1 MDHSRLPL
9 RVWFFTAFM
18 MQSKVSVCELAK
30 DLLSW
35 TVANSYMLN
44 YLKLPLDRVGKLER
58 PEKIMEKANK
68 YLITSMVSKMEP
80 VVVSEAKGAVIKDVA
95 GKEYIDFFAGISV
108 VNAGH
113 CQSEIVEAAINQAKK
128 LVHACSYVYYIPVVV
143 ELAEKLA
150 EITFP
155 RLQKTFFGNSGA
167 EAIECALK
175 LARKFTKKYEFI
187 ALMGSFHGRTI
198 GTLSVTGQ
206 AGRKK
211 YDMGPYLSGVAFAPP
226 PYCYRCLFEKS
237 YPDCDLLCAR
247 SIRNVIDYCTGK
259 GVAAFIAEPVMGE
272 GGIIPPPPEYFKI
285 IKETL
290 DEYGILFIADE
301 VQSGFGRTGKLFAI
315 EHYGVEPDIMT
326 LAKGIA
332 DGFPISA
339 CIARADIGNAFEPG
353 DHLSTFGG
361 NPVSAAAALANINV
375 MLRDKLSDQVAEKGE
390 YVMKRLNELKEKYPI
405 IGDVRGKG
413 LMIGVEL
420 IKDQAK
426 KTPAVDET
434 RKIRDSCREKGL
446 LIGSGGVKECVIRIQ
461 PPLIIEKEQIDK
473 ALSIL
478 ETAIK
483 EA

>member
-1 MDHSRLPL
+1 MLKKED
-9 RVWFFTAFM
+9 
-18 MQSKVSVCELAK
+18 EIIAK
-30 DLLSW
+30 
-35 TVANSYMLN
+35 
-44 YLKLPLDRVGKLER
+44 G
-58 PEKIMEKANK
+58 NK
-68 YLITSMVSKMEP
+68 FLITSMVSKIEP
-80 VVVSEAKGAVIKDVA
+80 VVVGEARDAIIKDVA
-95 GKEYIDFFAGISV
+95 GKEYIDCFSGISV

-113 CQSEIVEAAINQAKK
+113 CHPEVVEAAINQAKK
-128 LVHACSYVYYIPVVV
+128 LVHACTYVYYIPIAI
-143 ELAEKLA
+143 ELAAKLA
-150 EITFP
+150 EITPP

-211 YDMGPYLSGVAFAPP
+211 YDMGPFLPGVAFAPP
-226 PYCYRCLFEKS
+226 PYCYRCFFEKT
-237 YPDCDLLCAR
+237 YPECDLLCAR
-247 SIRNVIDYCTGK
+247 SIRNIIDFCTSK

-272 GGIIPPPPEYFKI
+272 GGIIPPPPEYFKVV
-285 IKETL
+285 KEIL

-315 EHYGVEPDIMT
+315 EHYGVEPDIMA

-332 DGFPISA
+332 DGFPLGA
-339 CIARADIGNAFEPG
+339 CIAREDIGNAFEPG

-375 MLRDKLSDQVAEKGE
+375 MLRDKLPEQAAEKGE
-390 YVMKRLNELKEKYPI
+390 YLMKRLNEMKEKYSI

-413 LMIGVEL
+413 LMVGIEL
-420 IKDQAK
+420 VKDRAK

-434 RKIRDSCREKGL
+434 RKIRDICRERGL
-446 LIGSGGVKECVIRIQ
+446 LIGSGGVRGCVLRIQ
-461 PPLIIEKEQIDK
+461 PPLVIQKKQIDK

-478 ETAIK
+478 EDAIGQV
-483 EA
+483 

>member
-1 MDHSRLPL
+1 
-9 RVWFFTAFM
+9 
-18 MQSKVSVCELAK
+18 
-30 DLLSW
+30 
-35 TVANSYMLN
+35 
-44 YLKLPLDRVGKLER
+44 
-58 PEKIMEKANK
+58 
-68 YLITSMVSKMEP
+68 MVSRIEP
-80 VVVSEAKGAVIKDVA
+80 VVVSEAKGAIIKDVS
-95 GKEYIDFFAGISV
+95 GKEYIDCFAGISV

-113 CQSEIVEAAINQAKK
+113 CHPEVVEAAINQAKK
-128 LVHACSYVYYIPVVV
+128 LVHACGYVYYIPVTV

-150 EITFP
+150 EITP
-155 RLQKTFFGNSGA
+155 SCLQKSFFGNSGA

-206 AGRKK
+206 AGRRK
-211 YDMGPYLSGVAFAPP
+211 YDMGPYLSGTSFAFP
-226 PYCYRCLFEKS
+226 PYCYRCLFNKS
-237 YPDCDLLCAR
+237 YPDCDLICAR
-247 SIRNVIDYCTGK
+247 TIRDVIDYCTSK

-272 GGIIPPPPEYFKI
+272 GGIITPPPEYFKI

-332 DGFPISA
+332 DGFPLGA
-339 CIARADIGNAFEPG
+339 CITREDIGNAFEPG

-375 MLRDKLSDQVAEKGE
+375 MLRDKLPEQAAEKGE
-390 YVMKRLNELKEKYPI
+390 YLMKRLNEMREKYPI

-420 IKDQAK
+420 VKDRTK

-446 LIGSGGVKECVIRIQ
+446 LIGSGGVKGCVLRIQ
-461 PPLIIEKEQIDK
+461 PPLIIEKGQIDK

-478 ETAIK
+478 EEAIK
-483 EA
+483 EV